1 MALRRRPGIRVH
13 NGGHSHAPRRDESM
27 ALEAPEKVVTTD
39 DDARAV
45 SFTTDRERY
54 VHWHL
59 DIDGVVATLAMDV
72 DEQRGLRPGYVMKL
86 NSYDLGV
93 DIELHDAVQRLRF
106 EHPEVRCVVIT
117 SAKDRCFS
125 AGANIGM
132 LAQATHSW
140 KVSFCKFTNET
151 RLEIEDA
158 SANSG
163 QTYIAAVNGAAAGG
177 GYELALA
184 CDEILLIDD
193 GSSAVSLPEL
203 PLLAVLPAP
212 GGLTRLGDKRHVRRD
227 LADVFVTK
235 SEGVKAPAAMKW
247 GLVDATAPRGQFDEA
262 VRARAEAIAAG
273 SSRAKPLHGV
283 ALEPLTTSSDGN
295 GIAYE
300 HVTAPLDRTTGVVP
314 ITVSGPEEPAPESAD
329 AARDLGSRYWPLAV
343 ARELDDLVL
352 RLRTNEL
359 TLGTWVIKTVGDM
372 PRVLAHDRFLLDHRA
387 SDWFVN
393 EVVLL
398 LRRVFK
404 RVDVTSR
411 SLVASI
417 APGGC
422 FGGLL
427 LELALACDQQFML
440 DGTMEEG
447 EHPAVIVIT
456 DANTGVYPMGH
467 GLACLDARFFGRASD
482 LEAARA
488 ATWVSLDAAA
498 AAELGLVT
506 FAPAPIDW
514 EDELRI
520 ALEQRA
526 AFSPDALTAME
537 ANIRFAGPET
547 METRI
552 FGRLTAWQNWVFSRP
567 NAIGP
572 GGALRRYGSGQR
584 ASLDKERG

>member
-1 MALRRRPGIRVH
+1 MT
-13 NGGHSHAPRRDESM
+13 
-27 ALEAPEKVVTTD
+27 LEAAEKVATTD
-39 DDARAV
+39 AGVPAV
-45 SFTTDRERY
+45 SFATDPEDY
-54 VHWHL
+54 VHWRL
-59 DIDGVVATLAMDV
+59 SIDGAVATLAMDV

-106 EHPEVRCVVIT
+106 EHPEVGCVVVT

-132 LAQATHSW
+132 LAQATHPW
-140 KVSFCKFTNET
+140 KVNFCKFTNET
-151 RLEIEDA
+151 RLEMEDA

-163 QTYIAAVNGAAAGG
+163 QKYIAAVNGAAAGG

-203 PLLAVLPAP
+203 PLLAVLPAT

-235 SEGVKAPAAMKW
+235 SEGVKAPAAVKW
-247 GLVDATAPRGQFDEA
+247 GLVDAAIPRGQFEES
-262 VRARAEAIAAG
+262 VRARADAIAAD
-273 SSRAKPLHGV
+273 SSRAQPLRGV
-283 ALEPLTTSSDGN
+283 ALEPLTTSSDGDE
-295 GIAYE
+295 IAYE
-300 HVTAPLDRTTGVVP
+300 HVTATLDRITGVVT
-314 ITVSGPEEPAPESAD
+314 ITVSGPEQPAPENAD
-329 AARDLGSRYWPLAV
+329 AARELGSRYWPLAV
-343 ARELDDLVL
+343 ARELDDLIL

-372 PRVLAHDRFLLDHRA
+372 PRVLAHDRFLLEHRR

-398 LRRVFK
+398 LKRVFK

-417 APGGC
+417 EPGGC

-456 DANTGVYPMGH
+456 EANTGVYPMGND
-467 GLACLDARFFGRASD
+467 LSRLEARFFGRASD

-488 ATWVSLDAAA
+488 ATLVSLDAAA
-498 AAELGLVT
+498 ASELGLVT
-506 FAPAPIDW
+506 FAPDAIDW

-537 ANIRFAGPET
+537 ANVRFVGPET
-547 METRI
+547 METKI

-572 GGALRRYGSGQR
+572 AGALRRYGSGQR
-584 ASLDKERG
+584 ASLDKERV

>member
-1 MALRRRPGIRVH
+1 MALD
-13 NGGHSHAPRRDESM
+13 A
-27 ALEAPEKVVTTD
+27 AEKVVTIID
-39 DDARAV
+39 GSRAV
-45 SFTTDRERY
+45 SFATDPERY
-54 VHWHL
+54 LHWHL
-59 DIDGVVATLAMDV
+59 SIDGSVATLAMDV
-72 DEQRGLRPGYVMKL
+72 DEQRGLRPGYAMKL

-106 EHPEVRCVVIT
+106 EHPEVGCVVIT

-132 LAQATHSW
+132 LAQATHPW
-140 KVSFCKFTNET
+140 KVNFCKFTNET
-151 RLEIEDA
+151 RLEMEDA

-163 QTYIAAVNGAAAGG
+163 QVYLAAVNGAAAGG

-184 CDEILLIDD
+184 CEEILLIDD

-203 PLLAVLPAP
+203 PLLAVLPAT

-235 SEGVKAPAAMKW
+235 SEGVKAPTALKW
-247 GLVDATAPRGQFDEA
+247 GLVDAAIPRGRFEES
-262 VRARAEAIAAG
+262 VRSRALAIATG
-273 SSRAKPLHGV
+273 SPHPEPGPGV
-283 ALEPLTTSSDGN
+283 ALEPLVSSTDDQ
-295 GIAYE
+295 GIVYE
-300 HVTAPLDRTTGVVP
+300 HVAARIDRATGSVT
-314 ITVSGPEEPAPESAD
+314 ITVSGPAQGPPRD
-329 AARDLGSRYWPLAV
+329 VRKARDLGSRYWPLAV

-359 TLGTWVIKTVGDM
+359 TLGTWILRTVGDM
-372 PRVLAHDRFLLDHRA
+372 DRALAHDRFLLEHHD

-398 LRRVFK
+398 LK
-404 RVDVTSR
+404 RVLKRLDVTSR

-417 APGGC
+417 GPGGC
-422 FGGLL
+422 FGGIL

-447 EHPAVIVIT
+447 EDPAVIVVT
-456 DANTGVYPMGH
+456 ESNSGVYPMGN
-467 GLACLDARFFGRASD
+467 GLSRLESRFMRQAPA
-482 LEAARA
+482 LEAVRGA
-488 ATWVSLDAAA
+488 ALVRLDAAA
-498 AAELGLVT
+498 ASELGLVT
-506 FAPAPIDW
+506 FAPDAIDW
-514 EDELRI
+514 DDELRI

-526 AFSPDALTAME
+526 AFSPDALTGME
-537 ANIRFAGPET
+537 ASIRFAGPET
-547 METRI
+547 METKI

-572 GGALRRYGSGQR
+572 AGALRRYGSGQR
-584 ASLDKERG
+584 ASLDKERV

>member
-1 MALRRRPGIRVH
+1 MT
-13 NGGHSHAPRRDESM
+13 
-27 ALEAPEKVVTTD
+27 LEAAEKVATTD
-39 DDARAV
+39 DRVPAV
-45 SFTTDRERY
+45 SFATDPEDY
-54 VHWHL
+54 VHWRL
-59 DIDGVVATLAMDV
+59 SIEGAVATLAMDV
-72 DEQRGLRPGYVMKL
+72 DEERGLRPGYVMKL

-106 EHPEVRCVVIT
+106 EHPEVGCVVVT

-132 LAQATHSW
+132 LAQATHPW
-140 KVSFCKFTNET
+140 KVNFCKFTNET
-151 RLEIEDA
+151 RLEMEDA

-203 PLLAVLPAP
+203 PLLAVLPAT

-235 SEGVKAPAAMKW
+235 SEGVKAPAAVKW
-247 GLVDATAPRGQFDEA
+247 GLVDAAIPRGQFDDV

-273 SSRAKPLHGV
+273 SSRAKPSHGV
-283 ALEPLTTSSDGN
+283 ALGPLTTSSDGD

-300 HVTAPLDRTTGVVP
+300 HVTATLDRTTGVVT
-314 ITVSGPEEPAPESAD
+314 ITVSGPEQPAPENVD

-343 ARELDDLVL
+343 ARELDDLIL

-359 TLGTWVIKTVGDM
+359 TLGTWVIKTVGDI
-372 PRVLAHDRFLLDHRA
+372 PRVLAHDRFLLEHRR

-398 LRRVFK
+398 LKRVFK

-417 APGGC
+417 EPGGC

-447 EHPAVIVIT
+447 EHPAVVVIT
-456 DANTGVYPMGH
+456 ESNTGAYPMGND
-467 GLACLDARFFGRASD
+467 LSRLEARFLGRASD

-488 ATWVSLDAAA
+488 ATLLSLDAAA
-498 AAELGLVT
+498 ASELGLVT
-506 FAPAPIDW
+506 FAPDAIDW

-537 ANIRFAGPET
+537 ANVRFVGPET
-547 METRI
+547 METKI

-572 GGALRRYGSGQR
+572 AGALRRYGSGQR
-584 ASLDKERG
+584 ASLAKERV

>member
-1 MALRRRPGIRVH
+1 
-13 NGGHSHAPRRDESM
+13 M
-27 ALEAPEKVVTTD
+27 ALEAAEKVVTTD
-39 DDARAV
+39 DDAPAV
-45 SFTTDRERY
+45 SFTTDPERY

-93 DIELHDAVQRLRF
+93 DIELHAAVQRLRF

-132 LAQATHSW
+132 LAQATHPW
-140 KVSFCKFTNET
+140 KVNFCKFTNET

-158 SANSG
+158 TASSG

-203 PLLAVLPAP
+203 PLLAVLPAT

-247 GLVDATAPRGQFDEA
+247 GLVDAAIPRGQFHES
-262 VRARAEAIAAG
+262 VRDRALAIAA
-273 SSRAKPLHGV
+273 RAPLPKPAQGV
-283 ALEPLTTSSDGN
+283 ALEPLANSSDGD
-295 GIAYE
+295 GMGYE
-300 HVTAPLDRTTGVVP
+300 HVTAKFDRAAGIVT
-314 ITVSGPEEPAPESAD
+314 ITVGGPDQAPPANAG

-343 ARELDDLVL
+343 ARELDDLIL

-359 TLGTWVIKTVGDM
+359 SLGTWVIKTEGDM
-372 PRVLAHDRFLLDHRA
+372 PRVLAHDSFLLEHRGT
-387 SDWFVN
+387 DWFVN
-393 EVVLL
+393 EVALL
-398 LRRVFK
+398 LKRVFK
-404 RVDVTSR
+404 RLDVTSR

-417 APGGC
+417 EPGGC

-447 EHPAVIVIT
+447 ERPAVVVIT
-456 DANTGVYPMGH
+456 ESNTGAYPMGND
-467 GLACLDARFFGRASD
+467 LSRLEARFFGRASD

-488 ATWVSLDAAA
+488 AVRVPLDAAA
-498 AAELGLVT
+498 ASELGLVT
-506 FAPAPIDW
+506 FAPDAIDW

-520 ALEQRA
+520 AVEQRT

-537 ANIRFAGPET
+537 SNLRFVGPET
-547 METRI
+547 METKI

-572 GGALRRYGSGQR
+572 AGALRRYGSGQR
-584 ASLDKERG
+584 ASLDKERV

>member
-1 MALRRRPGIRVH
+1 MT
-13 NGGHSHAPRRDESM
+13 
-27 ALEAPEKVVTTD
+27 LEAAEKVATTD
-39 DDARAV
+39 DRVPAV
-45 SFTTDRERY
+45 SFATHPEEY
-54 VHWHL
+54 VHWRL
-59 DIDGVVATLAMDV
+59 SIDGAVATLAMDV

-106 EHPEVRCVVIT
+106 EHPEVGCVVVT

-132 LAQATHSW
+132 LAQATHPW
-140 KVSFCKFTNET
+140 KVNFCKFTNET
-151 RLEIEDA
+151 RLEMEDA

-163 QTYIAAVNGAAAGG
+163 QRYIAAVNGAAAGG

-203 PLLAVLPAP
+203 PLLAVLPAT

-227 LADVFVTK
+227 LTDVFVTK
-235 SEGVKAPAAMKW
+235 SEGVKAPAAVKW
-247 GLVDATAPRGQFDEA
+247 GLVDAAIPRGQFDDL

-273 SSRAKPLHGV
+273 SSRAKPLQGV
-283 ALEPLTTSSDGN
+283 ALEPLATSSDGD

-300 HVTAPLDRTTGVVP
+300 HVTAALDRTAGVVT
-314 ITVSGPEEPAPESAD
+314 ITVIGPEQPAPENAD

-343 ARELDDLVL
+343 ARELDDLIL

-372 PRVLAHDRFLLDHRA
+372 PRVLAHDRFLLEHRG

-398 LRRVFK
+398 LKRVFK

-417 APGGC
+417 EPGGC

-447 EHPAVIVIT
+447 EHPAAIMIT
-456 DANTGVYPMGH
+456 DANTGVYSMGND
-467 GLACLDARFFGRASD
+467 LSRLDARFFGRASD

-498 AAELGLVT
+498 ASELGLVT
-506 FAPAPIDW
+506 FAPDAIDW

-537 ANIRFAGPET
+537 ANVRFVGPET
-547 METRI
+547 METKI

-572 GGALRRYGSGQR
+572 VGALRRYGSGQR
-584 ASLDKERG
+584 ASLDKERV

>member
-1 MALRRRPGIRVH
+1 
-13 NGGHSHAPRRDESM
+13 M
-27 ALEAPEKVVTTD
+27 ALEAAEKVVTTD
-39 DDARAV
+39 DGASAV
-45 SFTTDRERY
+45 SFATDPERY
-54 VHWHL
+54 VHWRL
-59 DIDGVVATLAMDV
+59 SIDGAIATLAMDV

-106 EHPEVRCVVIT
+106 EHPEVGCVVVT

-132 LAQATHSW
+132 LAQATHPW
-140 KVSFCKFTNET
+140 KVNFCKFTNET
-151 RLEIEDA
+151 RLEMEDA

-163 QTYIAAVNGAAAGG
+163 QTYMAAVNGAAAGG

-203 PLLAVLPAP
+203 PLLAVLPAT

-235 SEGVKAPAAMKW
+235 SEGVKAPAAVKW
-247 GLVDATAPRGQFDEA
+247 GLVDAAIPRGQFDDL
-262 VRARAEAIAAG
+262 VRARAEAIAAR
-273 SSRAKPLHGV
+273 SPRPKPLHGV
-283 ALEPLTTSSDGN
+283 ALEPLATSSDGD

-300 HVTAPLDRTTGVVP
+300 HVTAKLDRTAGVVT
-314 ITVSGPEEPAPESAD
+314 ITVIGPEQPAPDNAD
-329 AARDLGSRYWPLAV
+329 AARDLGIRYWPLAV
-343 ARELDDLVL
+343 ARELDDLIL

-359 TLGTWVIKTVGDM
+359 ALGTWVIKTVGDM
-372 PRVLAHDRFLLDHRA
+372 PRVLAHDRFLLEHRG

-398 LRRVFK
+398 LKRMFK

-417 APGGC
+417 EPGGC

-447 EHPAVIVIT
+447 EHPAAIVIT
-456 DANTGVYPMGH
+456 ESNTGAYLMGND
-467 GLACLDARFFGRASD
+467 LSRLEARFFGRASD
-482 LEAARA
+482 LEATRA
-488 ATWVSLDAAA
+488 ATLVPLDAAA
-498 AAELGLVT
+498 ASELGLVT
-506 FAPAPIDW
+506 FAPDAIDW

-520 ALEQRA
+520 ALEQRT

-537 ANIRFAGPET
+537 ANVRFVGPET
-547 METRI
+547 METKI

-572 GGALRRYGSGQR
+572 TGALRRYGSGQR
-584 ASLDKERG
+584 ATLDRERV